1 MTAIDVVPAGNQLYE
16 VEVHDED
23 GTSTHQVTVP
33 DEFLGELDTEGIA
46 AQDVVFAAV
55 AFLTDREGHHELD
68 DHIDLATMADNYE
81 GFADRIADL
90 ARQGTLREARRE
102 GQPEEPAPS
111 GDERLLQE
119 VREEQRDGEV
129 SQPTE
134 GL

>member
-16 VEVHDED
+16 VEVRDSD
-23 GTSTHQVTVP
+23 GTSTHQVSVA
-33 DEFLGELDTEGIA
+33 DDFLASLDTEGIA
-46 AQDVVFAAV
+46 AQDVVFAAI

-68 DHIDLATMADNYE
+68 ERFDLTEMADRYE

-90 ARQGTLREARRE
+90 ARQGTLQQARRE
-102 GQPEEPAPS
+102 GQPEPSEPT

-119 VREEQRDGEV
+119 VREEQRAGVV

-134 GL
+134 GR